1 MTRMLLILLLLCAGC
16 GYRHHYT
23 RVRAHVCCHLY
34 GSAAVD
40 VEHYAYRGEY
50 AHE

>member
-1 MTRMLLILLLLCAGC
+1 MTRTLFVLLLCCSGC
-16 GYRHHYT
+16 QHRYSYT

-40 VEHYAYRGEY
+40 VEHHATYE
-50 AHE
+50 E